1 MKPKERREERDDS
14 PASVMGVG
22 EEGRRRGGEEEEER
36 RGGGEDVRERSPLHE
51 VGEGGWGGR
60 GDEEEEMTS
69 SRDRERDFRIRVR
82 RSGSTAVR
90 GPMVSFREYG

>member
-1 MKPKERREERDDS
+1 M
-14 PASVMGVG
+14 MGVG

-60 GDEEEEMTS
+60 GDEEEEMATN
-69 SRDRERDFRIRVR
+69 RDRERDFRIRDFRIR

-90 GPMVSFREYG
+90 GPMVSFEEYG

>member
-1 MKPKERREERDDS
+1 MKTERGKGEAER
-14 PASVMGVG
+14 PVSVMGVG

-60 GDEEEEMTS
+60 GDDEEEMATN
-69 SRDRERDFRIRVR
+69 RDNFRIRVR
-82 RSGSTAVR
+82 RSGSTKVR
-90 GPMVSFREYG
+90 GPMVSLEEN

>member
-1 MKPKERREERDDS
+1 
-14 PASVMGVG
+14 MGVG

-60 GDEEEEMTS
+60 GDEEEEMATN
-69 SRDRERDFRIRVR
+69 RDRERDFRIRDFRIR

-90 GPMVSFREYG
+90 GPMVSLLKSMDEKC